1 MTLIKILLICIFLV
15 KGSNRFENFVMI
27 FIRQRENRKKIDTN
41 PQASSIT
48 RKTGCLV
55 LSLLGLDS
63 LYSPLPP
70 CRHGSF
76 VPCRGHTSKLEGYA
90 RWSCRS
96 V

>member
-1 MTLIKILLICIFLV
+1 MFFFV
-15 KGSNRFENFVMI
+15 KDSNRFEYFVMI

-48 RKTGCLV
+48 RKTGSLV

-70 CRHGSF
+70 PVVLLYICLCILFING
-76 VPCRGHTSKLEGYA
+76 K
-90 RWSCRS
+90 
-96 V
+96 